1 MRAEKI
7 TDYFAEGLVFIVIT
21 LILPI
26 VLPIATIGW
35 LVKKIKRAGVI
46 FNHTQKGEHDEKNTN
61 LNTGP
66 ER

>member
-7 TDYFAEGLVFIVIT
+7 TDSFVEGLVFIVII

-35 LVKKIKRAGVI
+35 LVKKIKRAGS
-46 FNHTQKGEHDEKNTN
+46 D
-61 LNTGP
+61 
-66 ER
+66 